1 MDKKSYAFGM
11 SLAGNIVS
19 SGVHGLDFEDFV
31 AGLRDMMTGNKLK
44 ISMEEAGEALEQ
56 LYTEIE
62 AEQHERMAEAG
73 KAAKVEGEA
82 FLKENASKE
91 GVVSLQ
97 NGLQDKVIHE
107 GSGRK
112 PSATDKVLCHYEGS
126 LPNGMVF
133 DSSYKRGEPASFG
146 LNQVIRGWTEGL
158 QLMAEGSK
166 YELYIPYWLG
176 YGENGSGGA
185 IPPYSALIFT
195 VELIKVL

>member
-44 ISMEEAGEALEQ
+44 ISMEEAGNALEEFYAE
-56 LYTEIE
+56 LE
-62 AEQHERMAEAG
+62 AEQRERMEEAG
-73 KAAKVEGEA
+73 KAAKAEGEA
-82 FLKENASKE
+82 FLKENALKE
-91 GVVSLQ
+91 GVVSLES
-97 NGLQDKVIHE
+97 GLQYKVIHE
-107 GSGRK
+107 GSGRRPK
-112 PSATDKVLCHYEGS
+112 ATDKVLCHYEGS
-126 LPNGMVF
+126 LPSGMIF

-158 QLMAEGSK
+158 QLMNEGAK
-166 YELYIPYWLG
+166 YEFYIPYWLG

-185 IPPYSALIFT
+185 IPPFSTLIFT